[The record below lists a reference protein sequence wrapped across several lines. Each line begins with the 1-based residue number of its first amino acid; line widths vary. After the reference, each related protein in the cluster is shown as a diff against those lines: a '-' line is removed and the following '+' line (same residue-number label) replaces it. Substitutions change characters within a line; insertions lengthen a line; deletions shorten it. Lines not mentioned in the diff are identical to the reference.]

1 MNDVLG
7 TNEPEQEVANP
18 GTGNDD
24 GKLKEIIARELAQS
38 EGYKGLQR
46 AYNKQMEAFNRERAE
61 WKSQLESLKA
71 SQGGIAE
78 GVNYLSEKFMQAL
91 PEEDRAAIVTELE
104 RKRLMDMEKQ
114 LAELRRAAMQ
124 PAAAPLPGDDDLEEQ
139 FKQLEQEAL
148 DSLRETATEHG
159 IDPSDKRLD
168 YGQPGTKFAQ
178 RLKTL
183 NKSIREVRAAKDEA
197 EIDSVRQK
205 VPTPPTRTS
214 GGVAVT
220 PSNGGSLL
228 ELGADE
234 LWKQLQA
241 GQVGARRKRGN

>member
-91 PEEDRAAIVTELE
+91 PEEDRAAIATELE
-104 RKRLMDMEKQ
+104 RKRLTDMEKQ
-114 LAELRRAAMQ
+114 LAELRRAAM
-124 PAAAPLPGDDDLEEQ
+124 
-139 FKQLEQEAL
+139 
-148 DSLRETATEHG
+148 
-159 IDPSDKRLD
+159 
-168 YGQPGTKFAQ
+168 
-178 RLKTL
+178 
-183 NKSIREVRAAKDEA
+183 
-197 EIDSVRQK
+197 
-205 VPTPPTRTS
+205 
-214 GGVAVT
+214 
-220 PSNGGSLL
+220 
-228 ELGADE
+228 
-234 LWKQLQA
+234 
-241 GQVGARRKRGN
+241 